1 MKKPVV
7 RARAESERGI
17 NEHGAHGWRVAAPVE
32 EKAFP
37 LTRFEVPHGWEVG
50 LAGRIINRHRGH
62 EILGEIHGIVAAFAP
77 CGPSVAIHP
86 RELTLLPLE
95 RPPGEGDDKVAVNLP
110 INERKP
116 VDLVNLAENSV
127 GVEARVLPDIDE
139 KPQEPLHVGRVRR
152 RGGDHV
158 RRFVRLAAPGAGVA
172 DRTVVGHTR
181 EANDALGKAD
191 GQFPAFLPYKPKRP
205 VTARSRHEIWE
216 DSRQYDPNPIRN
228 AAVGLC
234 ADRAI
239 FEPLGLV
246 GELLFGLFAEELVPG
261 EPGDI
266 TAEDGQRN
274 EEDEK
279 FPFLSWGQTH
289 KWVAPV
295 SAAGAHAVTRRANRD
310 LVAKRRVQN
319 LFRYSTMASFSS
331 GLRCVPYSGPSCP

>member
-37 LTRFEVPHGWEVG
+37 LTRFEVPHGREIG
-50 LAGRIINRHRGH
+50 LAGLSINRHRGH

-86 RELTLLPLE
+86 RELTLLLLQ
-95 RPPGEGDDKVAVNLP
+95 RPPSEGDDKVAVNLP

-116 VDLVNLAENSV
+116 GDLVNLPEKSV

-158 RRFVRLAAPGAGVA
+158 RRFVRLAAPGAGMA

-181 EANDALGKAD
+181 ETNDTFGKTD
-191 GQFPAFLPYKPKRP
+191 GQFLAFLPYEPKRP
-205 VTARSRHEIWE
+205 VTARPWHEIRE
-216 DSRQYDPNPIRN
+216 DSRQYDPNPIWN
-228 AAVGLC
+228 AAVGLR
-234 ADRAI
+234 ADRAV
-239 FEPLGLV
+239 FEPFRLV
-246 GELLFGLFAEELVPG
+246 CELLLGFFAEELIPG
-261 EPGDI
+261 EPGGKP
-266 TAEDGQRN
+266 TEDDERN
-274 EEDEK
+274 EYDEK
-279 FPFLSWGQTH
+279 FAFLSQGQTH
-289 KWVAPV
+289 KRIAPV
-295 SAAGAHAVTRRANRD
+295 RR
-310 LVAKRRVQN
+310 LSLRRSQ
-319 LFRYSTMASFSS
+319 RAQIATA
-331 GLRCVPYSGPSCP
+331 R